1 MKPLR
6 FGVMGLGRISEKFVK
21 TVRDYDTGA
30 AVAAVASRSGEHAKA
45 YAEKYG
51 IPAHCGSYAEML
63 QSAEI
68 DAVYVSTTNEKHY
81 GCCVLAIE
89 AGKHVLCEKPL
100 VLSSKEA
107 RELKARANAAGVFL
121 MEAIWSRFL
130 PAEIKAREWAAGGK
144 IGELRAVT
152 SSFCFKNTQED
163 SERVYL
169 PELGGG
175 SVYDIGIYNLQLAQ
189 SLARGRKLLELKA
202 TAVPSGTGVDIA
214 AFAHMLYEGGF
225 VSEFKCGFNF
235 TAPNEAYIYGSKG
248 YIRIAPYFHQAQL
261 VELYT
266 SRKPSEDYAAP
277 SPDETFLNENPSGF
291 EYEIRHFVDC
301 VAKGLLESPALPLD
315 DTIELAEL
323 TEKILGKN

>member
-1 MKPLR
+1 MGPLR

-30 AVAAVASRSGEHAKA
+30 VVAAVASRSGEHAKA
-45 YAEKYG
+45 YAERHG
-51 IPAHCGSYAEML
+51 IPAHYGSYAELL
-63 QSAEI
+63 QNAEI

-81 GCCVLAIE
+81 GCCVLAIG

-107 RELKARANAAGVFL
+107 RDLKAKANAAGVFL

-144 IGELRAVT
+144 IGELQAVT
-152 SSFCFKNTQED
+152 SSFCFRNAPED

-175 SVYDIGIYNLQLAQ
+175 AVYDIGIYNLQLAQ
-189 SLARGRKLLELKA
+189 SLARGRKLLALKA
-202 TAVPSGTGVDIA
+202 AVVPSGTGVDLA
-214 AFAHMLYEGGF
+214 AFVSMLYEGGF
-225 VSEFKCGFNF
+225 ASEFKCGFNF
-235 TAPNEAYIYGSKG
+235 TAPNDAYIFGSKG

-261 VELYT
+261 VELYM
-266 SRKPSEDYAAP
+266 SHRPSEDFSAP
-277 SPDETFLNENPSGF
+277 VPDETFLHENPSGF
-291 EYEIRHFVDC
+291 EFEIRHAVDC
-301 VAKGLLESPALPLD
+301 VAKGLLESPVLPLG

-323 TEKILGKN
+323 TERILGKI

>member
-21 TVRDYDTGA
+21 TVRDYETGA

-51 IPAHCGSYAEML
+51 IPEHFGSYAEML
-63 QSAEI
+63 QYAEI
-68 DAVYVSTTNEKHY
+68 DAAYISTTNEKHY

-100 VLSSKEA
+100 VLSSTEA
-107 RELKARANAAGVFL
+107 RELKARANAAGVFF

-130 PAEIKAREWAAGGK
+130 PAEIKAREWAAEGR
-144 IGELRAVT
+144 IGELQAVA

-202 TAVPSGTGVDIA
+202 TTVPSGTGVDIA

-235 TAPNEAYIYGSKG
+235 TAPNEAHIYGSKG

-277 SPDETFLNENPSGF
+277 APDEAFLNENPSGF
-291 EYEIRHFVDC
+291 EYEIRHFADC
-301 VAKGLLESPALPLD
+301 VAKGLLESPALPLG